1 MYLKLENGNIR
12 YPYTISELKLE
23 NPNTSFPA
31 VLTNEV
37 LESFDVYYVESTEY
51 TNDYTKNIE
60 EGTQIL
66 SDSSYIQIWNI
77 TDATEEEISAK
88 LEEKWVEVRIMR
100 DALLAQSDWT
110 QFQDSP
116 ISGTNLVEWQ
126 TYRQSLRDVTSQQ
139 NPYNLSWPA
148 KPM

>member
-12 YPYTISELKLE
+12 YPYTISELKSE

-37 LESFDVYYVESTEY
+37 LESFDIYPVQSTDY
-51 TNDYTKNIE
+51 TDDYTKNIE
-60 EGTQIL
+60 EGTPIL
-66 SDSSYIQIWNI
+66 FESSYIQVWNI
-77 TDATEEEISAK
+77 TDATEEEISTK

-116 ISGTNLVEWQ
+116 LSGTQLTEWQ
-126 TYRQSLRDVTSQQ
+126 TYRQSLRDVTSQP
-139 NPYNLSWPA
+139 NPFNLSWPA

>member
-12 YPYTISELKLE
+12 YPYTISELKSE

-37 LESFDVYYVESTEY
+37 LESFDVYYVETTDY
-51 TNDYTKNIE
+51 TDDYTKNIE
-60 EGTQIL
+60 EGTPIL
-66 SDSSYIQIWNI
+66 SESSYIQVWNK

-116 ISGTNLVEWQ
+116 LSGTNLTDWQ
-126 TYRQSLRDVTSQQ
+126 TYRQSLRDISSQS
-139 NPYNLSWPA
+139 NPYNLTWPV

>member
-51 TNDYTKNIE
+51 TDDYTKKIE
-60 EGTQIL
+60 EGTPIL
-66 SDSSYIQIWNI
+66 SDSSYIQVWNI
-77 TDATEEEISAK
+77 IDATEEEISAK
-88 LEEKWVEVRIMR
+88 LEEKWVEIRIMR

-116 ISGTNLVEWQ
+116 ISGTTLVEWQ

>member
-37 LESFDVYYVESTEY
+37 LESFDVYYVEATEY
-51 TNDYTKNIE
+51 TDDYTKNIE
-60 EGTQIL
+60 EGTPIL
-66 SDSSYIQIWNI
+66 SDSSYIQVWNI
-77 TDATEEEISAK
+77 TDATEDEISAK
-88 LEEKWVEVRIMR
+88 LEEKWVEIRIMR
-100 DALLAQSDWT
+100 DTLLAQSDWT

-116 ISGTNLVEWQ
+116 ISGTTLVEWQ

>member
-12 YPYTISELKLE
+12 YPYTINELKSE
-23 NPNTSFPA
+23 NPNTSFPT

-37 LESFDVYYVESTEY
+37 LESFDVYYVEPTKY
-51 TNDYTKNIE
+51 TDDYTKNIE
-60 EGTQIL
+60 EGTPIL
-66 SDSSYIQIWNI
+66 SDSSYIQVWNI
-77 TDATEEEISAK
+77 TDATEEEILAK

-116 ISGTNLVEWQ
+116 ISGTTLVAWQ
-126 TYRQSLRDVTSQQ
+126 TYRQSLRDVTSQP
-139 NPYNLSWPA
+139 NPFNLSWPA

>member
-12 YPYTISELKLE
+12 YPYTISELKSE

-37 LESFDVYYVESTEY
+37 LESFDVYYVEPTEY
-51 TNDYTKNIE
+51 SDDYTKNIE
-60 EGTQIL
+60 EGTPIL
-66 SDSSYIQIWNI
+66 SDSSYIQVWNI
-77 TDATEEEISAK
+77 IDATEEEISAK

-116 ISGTNLVEWQ
+116 LSGTQLTEWQ
-126 TYRQSLRDVTSQQ
+126 TYRQSLRDVTSQS
-139 NPYNLSWPA
+139 NPFNLSWPA

>member
-23 NPNTSFPA
+23 NPNTSFPS

-37 LESFDVYYVESTEY
+37 LESFDVYYVEAIDY
-51 TNDYTKNIE
+51 TDDYTKNIE
-60 EGTQIL
+60 EGTPIL
-66 SDSSYIQIWNI
+66 SDSSYIQVWNI

-88 LEEKWVEVRIMR
+88 FEEKWVEVRIMR

-116 ISGTNLVEWQ
+116 ISGTTLVEWQ

-139 NPYNLSWPA
+139 NPYNLSWPV

>member
-12 YPYTISELKLE
+12 YPYTTTQLKSE

-37 LESFDVYYVESTEY
+37 LKTFDVYYVEATEY
-51 TNDYTKNIE
+51 IDDYTKNIE
-60 EGTQIL
+60 EGTPIL

-77 TDATEEEISAK
+77 TDATEEEILAK
-88 LEEKWVEVRIMR
+88 IEENWVDIRILR
-100 DALLAQSDWT
+100 DTLLSQSDWT

-116 ISGTNLVEWQ
+116 LTDTTLTEWQ
-126 TYRQSLRDVTSQQ
+126 SYRQSLRDVTSQP
-139 NPYNLSWPA
+139 NPFNLIWPS

>member
-12 YPYTISELKLE
+12 YPYTIGELKSE

-37 LESFDVYYVESTEY
+37 LESFDVYYVEPTEY
-51 TNDYTKNIE
+51 TDDYTKNIE
-60 EGTQIL
+60 EGTPIL
-66 SDSSYIQIWNI
+66 SDSSYIQVWNI

-116 ISGTNLVEWQ
+116 ISGTTLAEWQ
-126 TYRQSLRDVTSQQ
+126 TYRQSLRDVTSQP
-139 NPYNLSWPA
+139 NPFNLSWPV

>member
-1 MYLKLENGNIR
+1 MYLKLENGNIQ

-23 NPNTSFPA
+23 NPNISFPA

-37 LESFDVYYVESTEY
+37 LESFDVYPVQSTDY
-51 TNDYTKNIE
+51 TDDYTKNIE
-60 EGTQIL
+60 EGTPIL
-66 SDSSYIQIWNI
+66 SESLYIQVWNI
-77 TDATEEEISAK
+77 TDATEEEILVK

-100 DALLAQSDWT
+100 DSLLAQSDWT

-116 ISGTNLVEWQ
+116 LSGTQLTEWQ
-126 TYRQSLRDVTSQQ
+126 TYRQSLRDITSQP
-139 NPYNLSWPA
+139 NPFNLSWPK

>member
-12 YPYTISELKLE
+12 YPYAISELKSE

-37 LESFDVYYVESTEY
+37 LESFDVYYVEPTEY
-51 TNDYTKNIE
+51 SDDYTKNIE
-60 EGTQIL
+60 EGTPIL
-66 SDSSYIQIWNI
+66 SDSSYIQVWNI

-116 ISGTNLVEWQ
+116 ISGTTLVEWQ

>member
-12 YPYTISELKLE
+12 YPYTISELKSE

-37 LESFDVYYVESTEY
+37 LESFDVYYVETTDY
-51 TNDYTKNIE
+51 TDDYTKNIE
-60 EGTQIL
+60 EGTPIL
-66 SDSSYIQIWNI
+66 SESSYIQVWNK

-116 ISGTNLVEWQ
+116 LSGTNLTDWQ
-126 TYRQSLRDVTSQQ
+126 TYRQSLRDISSQS
-139 NPYNLSWPA
+139 NPYNLTWPA

>member
-12 YPYTISELKLE
+12 YPYTISELKSE
-23 NPNTSFPA
+23 NPNTSFPV

-37 LESFDVYYVESTEY
+37 LESFDIYPVQSTEY
-51 TNDYTKNIE
+51 TDDYTKNIE
-60 EGTQIL
+60 EGTPIL
-66 SDSSYIQIWNI
+66 SDSSYIQFWNI

-100 DALLAQSDWT
+100 DTLLAQSDWT

-116 ISGTNLVEWQ
+116 LSGTQLTEWQ
-126 TYRQSLRDVTSQQ
+126 TYRQSLRDVTSQP
-139 NPYNLSWPA
+139 NPFNLSWPA

>member
-12 YPYTISELKLE
+12 YPYTLSELKSE

-37 LESFDVYYVESTEY
+37 LESFDVYYVEATEY
-51 TNDYTKNIE
+51 DADYTKNIE
-60 EGTQIL
+60 EGTPIL
-66 SDSSYIQIWNI
+66 SDSSYIQVWNI

-116 ISGTNLVEWQ
+116 LSGTTLVEWQ
-126 TYRQSLRDVTSQQ
+126 TYRQSLRDITSQP

>member
-12 YPYTISELKLE
+12 YPYTISELKSE

-37 LESFDVYYVESTEY
+37 LESFDVYYVEPTEY
-51 TNDYTKNIE
+51 TDDYTKNIE
-60 EGTQIL
+60 EGTPIL

-116 ISGTNLVEWQ
+116 ISGTTLAEWQ
-126 TYRQSLRDVTSQQ
+126 TYRQSLRDVTSQS
-139 NPYNLSWPA
+139 NPFNLSWPA

>member
-12 YPYTISELKLE
+12 YPYTIGELKSE

-51 TNDYTKNIE
+51 SDDYTKNIE
-60 EGTQIL
+60 EGTPIL
-66 SDSSYIQIWNI
+66 SDSSYIQVWNI

-116 ISGTNLVEWQ
+116 ISGTTLAEWQ
-126 TYRQSLRDVTSQQ
+126 TYRQSLRDVTSQP
-139 NPYNLSWPA
+139 NPFNLSWPA

>member
-12 YPYTISELKLE
+12 YPYTISELKSE

-37 LESFDVYYVESTEY
+37 LESFDVYYVETTDY
-51 TNDYTKNIE
+51 TDDYTKNIE
-60 EGTQIL
+60 EGTPIL
-66 SDSSYIQIWNI
+66 SESSYIQVWNK

-100 DALLAQSDWT
+100 DALLTQSDWT

-116 ISGTNLVEWQ
+116 LSGTNLTDWQ
-126 TYRQSLRDVTSQQ
+126 TYRQSLRDISSQS
-139 NPYNLSWPA
+139 NPYNLTWPA

>member
-12 YPYTISELKLE
+12 YPYTIGELKSE

-51 TNDYTKNIE
+51 SDDYTKNIE
-60 EGTQIL
+60 EGTPIL
-66 SDSSYIQIWNI
+66 SDSSYIQVWNI

-116 ISGTNLVEWQ
+116 ISGTTLAEWQ
-126 TYRQSLRDVTSQQ
+126 TYRQSLRDVTSQP
-139 NPYNLSWPA
+139 NPFNLSWPV

>member
-12 YPYTISELKLE
+12 YPYTISELKSE

-37 LESFDVYYVESTEY
+37 LESFDVYYVETTDY
-51 TNDYTKNIE
+51 TDDYTKNIE
-60 EGTQIL
+60 EGTPIL
-66 SDSSYIQIWNI
+66 SESSYIQVWNK

-110 QFQDSP
+110 QFQDTP
-116 ISGTNLVEWQ
+116 LSGTQLTEWQ
-126 TYRQSLRDVTSQQ
+126 TYRQSLRDVTSQP
-139 NPYNLSWPA
+139 NPFNLSWPA

>member
-12 YPYTISELKLE
+12 YPYTISELKSE

-37 LESFDVYYVESTEY
+37 LESFDVYYVETTDY
-51 TNDYTKNIE
+51 TDDYTKNIE
-60 EGTQIL
+60 EGTPIL
-66 SDSSYIQIWNI
+66 SESSYIQVWNK

-116 ISGTNLVEWQ
+116 LSGTNLTDWQ
-126 TYRQSLRDVTSQQ
+126 TYRQSLRDISSQS
-139 NPYNLSWPA
+139 NPFNLSWPA

>member
-12 YPYTISELKLE
+12 YPYTLSELKSE

-37 LESFDVYYVESTEY
+37 LESFDVYYVEATEY
-51 TNDYTKNIE
+51 DADYTKNIE
-60 EGTQIL
+60 EGTPIL
-66 SDSSYIQIWNI
+66 SDSSYIQVWNI

-116 ISGTNLVEWQ
+116 LSGTTLVEWQ
-126 TYRQSLRDVTSQQ
+126 TYRQSLRDVTSQP
-139 NPYNLSWPA
+139 NPFNLSWPA

>member
-12 YPYTISELKLE
+12 YPYTISELKSE

-37 LESFDVYYVESTEY
+37 LESFEVYPVQSTDY

-60 EGTQIL
+60 EGTPIL
-66 SDSSYIQIWNI
+66 FESSYIQVWNI
-77 TDATEEEISAK
+77 TDATEEEISTK

-116 ISGTNLVEWQ
+116 LSGTQLTEWQ
-126 TYRQSLRDVTSQQ
+126 TYRQSLRDVTSQP
-139 NPYNLSWPA
+139 NPFNLSWPA

>member
-12 YPYTISELKLE
+12 YPYTISELKSE

-37 LESFDVYYVESTEY
+37 LESFDVYYVEPTEY
-51 TNDYTKNIE
+51 SDDYTKNIE
-60 EGTQIL
+60 EGTPIL
-66 SDSSYIQIWNI
+66 SDSSYIQVWNI
-77 TDATEEEISAK
+77 IDATEEEISAK

-116 ISGTNLVEWQ
+116 LSGTQLTEWQ
-126 TYRQSLRDVTSQQ
+126 TYRQSLRDVTSQS
-139 NPYNLSWPA
+139 NPFNLSWPV

>member
-12 YPYTISELKLE
+12 YPYTISELKSE

-37 LESFDVYYVESTEY
+37 LESFDVYYVEPTEY
-51 TNDYTKNIE
+51 SDDYTKNIE
-60 EGTQIL
+60 EGTPIL
-66 SDSSYIQIWNI
+66 SDSSYIQVWNI

-116 ISGTNLVEWQ
+116 ISGTTLVEWQ
-126 TYRQSLRDVTSQQ
+126 TYRQSLRDVTSQP
-139 NPYNLSWPA
+139 NPFNLSWPA

>member
-23 NPNTSFPA
+23 NPNTSFPS

-37 LESFDVYYVESTEY
+37 LESFDVYYVEATDY
-51 TNDYTKNIE
+51 TDDYTKNIE
-60 EGTQIL
+60 EGTPIL
-66 SDSSYIQIWNI
+66 SDSSYIQVWNI

-88 LEEKWVEVRIMR
+88 FEEKWVEVRIMR

-116 ISGTNLVEWQ
+116 ISGTTLVEWQ

>member
-1 MYLKLENGNIR
+1 MYLKLENGNIK
-12 YPYTISELKLE
+12 YPYTISELKSQ
-23 NPNTSFPA
+23 NPNISFPA

-37 LESFDVYYVESTEY
+37 LESFDVYYVEPTEY

-60 EGTQIL
+60 EGTPIL
-66 SDSSYIQIWNI
+66 SDSSYIQVWNI

-88 LEEKWVEVRIMR
+88 FEEKWVEVRIMR

-116 ISGTNLVEWQ
+116 ISGTTLVEWQ

-139 NPYNLSWPA
+139 NPYNLSWPV

>member
-1 MYLKLENGNIR
+1 
-12 YPYTISELKLE
+12 LE

-37 LESFDVYYVESTEY
+37 LESFDVYYVEATEY
-51 TNDYTKNIE
+51 TDDYTKNIE
-60 EGTQIL
+60 EGTPIL
-66 SDSSYIQIWNI
+66 SDSSYIQVWNI
-77 TDATEEEISAK
+77 TDATESEISVK
-88 LEEKWVEVRIMR
+88 LEEKWVEIRIMR

-116 ISGTNLVEWQ
+116 ISGTTLVEWQ